1 MFPESSG
8 RRFRNRRSHR
18 REAVAIAAEIHI
30 PFRFPKREAKR
41 LLQLAQL
48 FAAEK
53 APGERH
59 EDVGLLIAAAKA
71 ANDGEPLVVVVE
83 SGEEAQAMA
92 DAFVRLGFSRP
103 AIG

>member
-30 PFRFPKREAKR
+30 PFRFPRREAKR

-71 ANDGEPLVVVVE
+71 ANDGEPLVVVVADA
-83 SGEEAQAMA
+83 GEAQAMA
-92 DAFVRLGFSRP
+92 DAFTRLGVTRP